1 LIFYQLGNRR
11 YLKAQKMKYKTL
23 LSIIGLVF
31 TSLASSVMAETGV
44 TPTEIKIGMANALTG
59 PTAGLGL
66 GVKAGSEAYFKKVN
80 AAGGINGRKITLVS
94 EDDGYD
100 PPRTASATEKLIKKD
115 GVFALFGYVGTPTS
129 KAAMSLVTDNDIPFF
144 APFTGAEFLRTPINK
159 NVFNIRSSYFNEIE
173 LQVERLVTDAGV
185 TKIGLFY
192 QEDTYGKVG
201 KEGLQLALQR
211 RKMTM
216 AGEGHYLRNTEDV
229 DAGLAALIAAKPEA
243 VLMVGTYKACAELV
257 KKASAAGFKPKFFNL
272 SFVGTANFI
281 KAAGEVAEGVYIT
294 QVVPSPFD
302 ESLPIVKQYHADM
315 KAAGAGDADYT
326 SFEGYINA
334 VALVE
339 GLKKAGPDLTR
350 ASFLAALEKL
360 SVNLGGLDIAFGPQD
375 HQGLNKVYLT
385 KVQKGKPVQVTK
397 L

>member
-1 LIFYQLGNRR
+1 MKTKALISAAALF
-11 YLKAQKMKYKTL
+11 
-23 LSIIGLVF
+23 
-31 TSLASSVMAETGV
+31 LASLTSTAMAESGV
-44 TPTEIKIGMANALTG
+44 TATEIKIGMANALSG

-66 GVKAGSEAYFKKVN
+66 GIKSGSEAYFKKVN
-80 AAGGINGRKITLVS
+80 AAGGVNGRKINLVS

-115 GVFALFGYVGTPTS
+115 NVFALFGYVGTPTS
-129 KAAMSLVTDNDIPFF
+129 KAALPLAVDNGVPFF
-144 APFTGAEFLRTPINK
+144 GPFTGAEFLRAPVNK
-159 NVFNIRSSYFNEIE
+159 FVFNIRSSYFNEIE
-173 LQVERLVTDAGV
+173 MQVERLVSDAGV
-185 TKIGLFY
+185 TKFGLFY

-201 KEGLQLALQR
+201 KEGLLLALQK
-211 RKMTM
+211 RKMNI
-216 AGEGHYLRNTEDV
+216 AAEGHYTRNTEDV
-229 DAGLAALIAAKPEA
+229 DAGLAALLAVKPEA
-243 VLMVGTYKACAELV
+243 VLMVGTYKACAALV
-257 KKASAAGFKPKFFNL
+257 QKAHAAGYKPKFFNL

-281 KAAGEVAEGVYIT
+281 KAAGDAAEGVYIT

-302 ESLPIVKQYHADM
+302 DSVPIVKQYQADM
-315 KAAGAGDADYT
+315 KAAGVSEFDYT
-326 SFEGYINA
+326 SLEGYIDA

-350 ASFLAALEKL
+350 AGFLAALEKM

-385 KVQKGKPVQVTK
+385 KVQKGKPVPASK

>member
-1 LIFYQLGNRR
+1 M
-11 YLKAQKMKYKTL
+11 KAHKMKSKSCLSL
-23 LSIIGLVF
+23 LGLF
-31 TSLASSVMAETGV
+31 FAATMMSSALAETGV
-44 TPTEIKIGMANALTG
+44 TATEIKIGMANALSG
-59 PTAGLGL
+59 PTAGLGQ
-66 GVKAGSEAYFKKVN
+66 GIKAGSEAYFKKVN
-80 AAGGINGRKITLVS
+80 AAGGVNGRKITLVS

-100 PPRTASATEKLIKKD
+100 PTRTATATEKLIKKD

-129 KAAMSLVTDNDIPFF
+129 KAALSLVADHNIPFF
-144 APFTGAEFLRTPINK
+144 APFTGAEFLRSPLNK

-201 KEGLQLALQR
+201 KEGLQLALQK
-211 RKMTM
+211 RKMSI

-229 DAGLAALIAAKPEA
+229 DAGLATLLQAKPEA
-243 VLMVGTYKACAELV
+243 VLMVGTYKACAALV
-257 KKASAAGFKPKFFNL
+257 QKAHAAGFKPKFFNL
-272 SFVGTANFI
+272 SFVGTSNFI
-281 KAAGEVAEGVYIT
+281 KAAGEDAEGVYIT
-294 QVVPSPFD
+294 QVVPSPFN
-302 ESLPIVKQYHADM
+302 ETIPIVKQYQADM
-315 KAAGAGDADYT
+315 KAAGISDFDYT
-326 SFEGYINA
+326 SFEGYIDA

-350 ASFLAALEKL
+350 ASFLAALEKM

-375 HQGLNKVYLT
+375 HQGLNTVYLT
-385 KVQKGKPVQVTK
+385 KVQKGKPVQGNK

>member
-1 LIFYQLGNRR
+1 MKSKSCLALLG
-11 YLKAQKMKYKTL
+11 L
-23 LSIIGLVF
+23 F
-31 TSLASSVMAETGV
+31 LAAMMSSALAETGV
-44 TPTEIKIGMANALTG
+44 SATEIKIGMANALSG
-59 PTAGLGL
+59 PTAGLGQ
-66 GVKAGSEAYFKKVN
+66 GIKAGSEAYFKKVN
-80 AAGGINGRKITLVS
+80 AAGGVNGRKIVLIS

-100 PPRTASATEKLIKKD
+100 PTRTATATDKLIKKD
-115 GVFALFGYVGTPTS
+115 NVFALFGYVGTPTS
-129 KAAMSLVTDNDIPFF
+129 KAALSLVNDNNIPFF
-144 APFTGAEFLRTPINK
+144 APFTGAEFLRAPLNK

-201 KEGLQLALQR
+201 KEGLQLALQK
-211 RKMTM
+211 RKMSI
-216 AGEGHYLRNTEDV
+216 AGEGTYLRNTEDV
-229 DAGLAALIAAKPEA
+229 DAGLAALLQVKPEA
-243 VLMVGTYKACAELV
+243 VLMVGTYKACAALV
-257 KKASAAGFKPKFFNL
+257 QKAHAAGYKPKFFNL

-281 KAAGEVAEGVYIT
+281 KAAGESAEGVYIT
-294 QVVPSPFD
+294 QVVPSPFND
-302 ESLPIVKQYHADM
+302 SIPIVKQYQADM
-315 KAAGAGDADYT
+315 KAAGVGEYDYT

-339 GLKKAGPDLTR
+339 GLKKTGADLTR

-375 HQGLNKVYLT
+375 HQGLNRVYLT
-385 KVQKGKPVQVTK
+385 KVQKGKPVEGSK

>member
-1 LIFYQLGNRR
+1 MMKTTTLISAAALF
-11 YLKAQKMKYKTL
+11 
-23 LSIIGLVF
+23 
-31 TSLASSVMAETGV
+31 LASLTSTAMAESGV
-44 TPTEIKIGMANALTG
+44 TATEIKIGMANALSG

-66 GVKAGSEAYFKKVN
+66 GIKSGSEAYFKKVN
-80 AAGGINGRKITLVS
+80 AGGGVNGRKINLVS

-115 GVFALFGYVGTPTS
+115 NVFALFGYVGTPTS
-129 KAAMSLVTDNDIPFF
+129 KAALPLAVDNGVPFF
-144 APFTGAEFLRTPINK
+144 APFTGAEFLRAPVNK
-159 NVFNIRSSYFNEIE
+159 FVFNIRSSYFNEIE
-173 LQVERLVTDAGV
+173 MQVERLVSDAGV
-185 TKIGLFY
+185 SKFGLFY

-201 KEGLQLALQR
+201 KEGLQLALQK
-211 RKMTM
+211 RKMTI
-216 AGEGHYLRNTEDV
+216 AAEGHYMRNTEDV
-229 DAGLAALIAAKPEA
+229 DAGLAALLAVKPEA
-243 VLMVGTYKACAELV
+243 VLMVGTYKACAALV
-257 KKASAAGFKPKFFNL
+257 QKAHAAGYKPKFFNL

-281 KAAGEVAEGVYIT
+281 KAAGDAAEGVYIT

-302 ESLPIVKQYHADM
+302 DSVPIVKQYQADM
-315 KAAGAGDADYT
+315 KAAGVSEFDYT
-326 SFEGYINA
+326 SLEGYIDA

-350 ASFLAALEKL
+350 AGFLAALEKM

-385 KVQKGKPVQVTK
+385 KVQKGKPVPASK

>member
-1 LIFYQLGNRR
+1 MKNKLFAAALG
-11 YLKAQKMKYKTL
+11 LL
-23 LSIIGLVF
+23 LSSLVS
-31 TSLASSVMAETGV
+31 TASAESGV
-44 TPTEIKIGMANALTG
+44 TATEIKIGMANAQSG

-66 GVKAGSEAYFKKVN
+66 GIKAGSEAYFKKVN
-80 AAGGINGRKITLVS
+80 AAGGVHGRKITLVS

-100 PPRTASATEKLIKKD
+100 PPRTAAATEKLIKKD

-129 KAAMSLVTDNDIPFF
+129 KAAMSLVAEANIPFF
-144 APFTGAEFLRTPINK
+144 APFTGAEFLRKPLNK

-201 KEGLQLALQR
+201 KEGLQISLQK

-216 AGEGHYLRNTEDV
+216 TGEGFYQRNTEDV

-243 VLMVGTYKACAELV
+243 VLMVGTYKACAAFV
-257 KKASAAGFKPKFFNL
+257 QKAAAAGFKPKFFNL

-281 KAAGEVAEGVYIT
+281 KAAGDAAEGVYIT

-302 ESLPIVKQYHADM
+302 ESIPIVKQYRADM
-315 KAAGAGDADYT
+315 KAAGVSEGDYT
-326 SFEGYINA
+326 SLEGYINA

-339 GLKKAGPDLTR
+339 ALKKTGPDLTR
-350 ASFLAALEKL
+350 ASFMAAMEKL
-360 SVNLGGLDIAFGPQD
+360 NVNLGGLDIAFSPTD
-375 HQGLNKVYLT
+375 HQGLNTVYLT
-385 KVQKGKPVQVTK
+385 KVQKGKPVPVSK

>member
-1 LIFYQLGNRR
+1 
-11 YLKAQKMKYKTL
+11 MKSSYWLSL
-23 LSIIGLVF
+23 LGLVF
-31 TSLASSVMAETGV
+31 ATMWSPALAETGV
-44 TPTEIKIGMANALTG
+44 TATEIKIGMANALSG
-59 PTAGLGL
+59 PTAGLGQ
-66 GVKAGSEAYFKKVN
+66 GIKAGSEAYFRKIN
-80 AAGGINGRKITLVS
+80 ATGGVNGRKITLIS

-100 PPRTASATEKLIKKD
+100 PARTVPATDKLIKKD

-129 KAAMSLVTDNDIPFF
+129 KAAMSLVNEHNIPFF
-144 APFTGAEFLRTPINK
+144 APFTGAEFLRTPLNK

-173 LQVERLVTDAGV
+173 LQVERMVSDAGIK
-185 TKIGLFY
+185 KIGLFY

-201 KEGLQLALQR
+201 KEGLQLSLQKR
-211 RKMTM
+211 SM
-216 AGEGHYLRNTEDV
+216 AITGEGTYQRNTEDV
-229 DAGLAALIAAKPEA
+229 DAGLAALLQAKPEA
-243 VLMVGTYKACAELV
+243 VLMVGTYKACAALV
-257 KKASAAGFKPKFFNL
+257 QKAHAAGFKPKFFNV

-281 KAAGEVAEGVYIT
+281 KAAGEHAEGVYIT
-294 QVVPSPFD
+294 QVVPSPFNAAI
-302 ESLPIVKQYHADM
+302 PIVKQYQADM
-315 KAAGAGDADYT
+315 TAAGTSEFDYT

-350 ASFLAALEKL
+350 PGFLAALEKL

-385 KVQKGKPVQVTK
+385 KVQKGKPVQGDK

>member
-1 LIFYQLGNRR
+1 MNTRNCLSLLG
-11 YLKAQKMKYKTL
+11 LLFATLMSPAQ
-23 LSIIGLVF
+23 
-31 TSLASSVMAETGV
+31 AETGV
-44 TPTEIKIGMANALTG
+44 SATEIKIGMANAQSG
-59 PTAGLGL
+59 PTAGLGQ
-66 GVKAGSEAYFKKVN
+66 GIKAGSEAYFKKVN
-80 AAGGINGRKITLVS
+80 AAGGVHGRKIVLIT

-100 PPRTASATEKLIKKD
+100 PARTAPATEKLIKKD

-129 KAAMSLVTDNDIPFF
+129 KAALSLVNDNNIPFF
-144 APFTGAEFLRTPINK
+144 APFTGAEFLRTPLNK

-173 LQVERLVTDAGV
+173 MQVERLVTDAGV

-201 KEGLQLALQR
+201 KEGLQLALQK
-211 RKMTM
+211 RKMNI
-216 AGEGHYLRNTEDV
+216 AGEGNYQRNTEDV
-229 DAGLAALIAAKPEA
+229 DAGLAALLQAKPEA
-243 VLMVGTYKACAELV
+243 VVMVGTYKACAALV
-257 KKASAAGFKPKFFNL
+257 QKAHAAGYKPKFFNL

-281 KAAGEVAEGVYIT
+281 KAAGENAEGVYIT
-294 QVVPSPFD
+294 QVVPSPFNAAI
-302 ESLPIVKQYHADM
+302 PIVKQYQTDM
-315 KAAGAGDADYT
+315 SAAGSTDYDYT
-326 SFEGYINA
+326 SFEGYIDA

-350 ASFLAALEKL
+350 AGFLAALEKM

-385 KVQKGKPVQVTK
+385 KVQKGKPVQGDK

>member
-1 LIFYQLGNRR
+1 MS
-11 YLKAQKMKYKTL
+11 A
-23 LSIIGLVF
+23 
-31 TSLASSVMAETGV
+31 AAAETGV
-44 TPTEIKIGMANALTG
+44 TATEIKIGMANALSG
-59 PTAGLGL
+59 PTAGLGQ
-66 GVKAGSEAYFKKVN
+66 GMKAGSEAYFKKIN
-80 AAGGINGRKITLVS
+80 AAGGVHGRKITLVS

-100 PPRTASATEKLIKKD
+100 PPRTATATEKLIKKD

-129 KAAMSLVTDNDIPFF
+129 KAAIGLVNENNIPFF
-144 APFTGAEFLRTPINK
+144 APFTGAEFLRTPLNK
-159 NVFNIRSSYFNEIE
+159 YVFNIRSSYFNEIE
-173 LQVERLVTDAGV
+173 LQVERLVTDAGI

-201 KEGLQLALQR
+201 KEGLQLALQK
-211 RKMTM
+211 RKMNI

-229 DAGLAALIAAKPEA
+229 DAGLAALLAAKPEA

-257 KKASAAGFKPKFFNL
+257 KKANAAGFKPKFFNL

-281 KAAGEVAEGVYIT
+281 KAAGDAAEGVYIT

-302 ESLPIVKQYHADM
+302 ESLAIAKQYHADM
-315 KAAGAGDADYT
+315 KAAGINEVDYT
-326 SFEGYINA
+326 SFEGYVDA

-339 GLKKAGPDLTR
+339 GLKKAGSDLTR
-350 ASFLAALEKL
+350 AGFLAALESM

-385 KVQKGKPVQVTK
+385 KVQKGKPVPVSK